1 MPASTECDSF
11 PETPM
16 SHVSAQDPPAI
27 QGNPT
32 LWSLFLSFLKIGS
45 TAFGGFMALISVVQ
59 SEIVERRK
67 LLTHGEMVDGIS
79 LATVLPG
86 PVAVNVVAYV
96 GHKLRGGPGALV
108 SATGVI
114 LPSFVLIVAL
124 SAAYFRWGQIPAVNK
139 LFLGFIPAVTAIIV
153 HAAWGMA
160 RKTILGVPEFVIAV
174 AACLLLLF
182 QGGFFVTLAII
193 VGAGVAGWL
202 LFARFAGPAAPAT
215 GHTPERKPTGAK
227 LLAFNVPLAAAP
239 FLALEAGLGVKLFLT
254 FAGMSVLL
262 FGGGFVFIP
271 LIEQIVVHEQAWL
284 TRQEF
289 IDAIA
294 LGQITPGPILIS
306 AAFIGYKLMG
316 LSGALIATVAIFLP
330 PAVLMLISAHFLAQ
344 VRNAPVV
351 KAVLR
356 GIRPAVV
363 GMIAVAAWNIGI
375 TAVPIW
381 LSAAIFL
388 LALVALFRLHVD
400 VAWIIPSAGLAG
412 LLLY

>member
-1 MPASTECDSF
+1 M
-11 PETPM
+11 
-16 SHVSAQDPPAI
+16 
-27 QGNPT
+27 N
-32 LWSLFLSFLKIGS
+32 FLKIGS

-59 SEIVERRK
+59 NEIVERKK
-67 LLTHGEMVDGIS
+67 LMTHGEMVDGIS
-79 LATVLPG
+79 LATILPG

-96 GHKLRGGPGALV
+96 GYKLRGGLGALV

-114 LPSFVLIVAL
+114 LPSFLLIVAL

-160 RKTILGVPEFVIAV
+160 RKTILGLPELIIAV
-174 AACLLLLF
+174 IACLLLLYK
-182 QGGFFVTLAII
+182 GGFFITLIII
-193 VGAGVAGWL
+193 VGAGLVGWL
-202 LFARFAGPAAPAT
+202 SFARFSNLSAGTAENKPA
-215 GHTPERKPTGAK
+215 EKRNGAK
-227 LLAFNVPLAAAP
+227 LLAFNAPLAAAP
-239 FLALEAGLGVKLFLT
+239 FLALDAGLGVKLFLT

-271 LIEQIVVHEQAWL
+271 LIEHIVVQEQAWL

-306 AAFIGYKLMG
+306 AAFIGYKVMG
-316 LSGALIATVAIFLP
+316 LSGAAIATVAIFLP
-330 PAVLMLISAHFLAQ
+330 PALLMLVSAHFLIRA
-344 VRNAPVV
+344 RESVV
-351 KAVLR
+351 VQAVLR

-363 GMIAVAAWNIGI
+363 GMIAAAAWSIGT
-375 TAVPIW
+375 TAVPNW
-381 LSAAIFL
+381 LSAVIFL
-388 LALVALFRLHVD
+388 AALIALLRFRVD
-400 VAWIIPSAGLAG
+400 VAWIIPLAGLSG

>member
-1 MPASTECDSF
+1 MSRVPKKNDSSLTGG
-11 PETPM
+11 P
-16 SHVSAQDPPAI
+16 S
-27 QGNPT
+27 
-32 LWSLFLSFLKIGS
+32 LWSLFLSFLRIGS

-59 SEIVERRK
+59 NEIVERKK
-67 LLTHGEMVDGIS
+67 LLAHSEMLDGIS
-79 LATVLPG
+79 LATILPG

-96 GHKLRGGPGALV
+96 GYKLRGGPGALV
-108 SATGVI
+108 SAVGVI
-114 LPSFVLIVAL
+114 LPSFVLMVAL
-124 SAAYFRWGQIPAVNK
+124 SAAYFHWGQIPVVNK

-160 RKTILGVPEFVIAV
+160 HKTILGLPELTIAV
-174 AACLLLLF
+174 TACLLLLYE
-182 QGGFFVTLAII
+182 GGFFITLSII
-193 VGAGVAGWL
+193 VSAGLIGWL
-202 LFARFAGPAAPAT
+202 SFAPFWAGTKKPAQKKK
-215 GHTPERKPTGAK
+215 GVK
-227 LLAFNVPLAAAP
+227 LLALNAPLAAVP
-239 FLALEAGLGVKLFLT
+239 FLALNAGLAAKLFLT

-271 LIEQIVVHEQAWL
+271 LIQQIVVQEQGWL

-306 AAFIGYKLMG
+306 AAFIGYKVMG
-316 LSGALIATVAIFLP
+316 FLGAAIATVAIFLP
-330 PAVLMLISAHFLAQ
+330 PALLMLVSAHFLMRA
-344 VRNAPVV
+344 RESTVV

-356 GIRPAVV
+356 GIRPAVI
-363 GMIAVAAWNIGI
+363 GMIAAAAWSIGA
-375 TAVPIW
+375 TAVPNW

-388 LALVALFRLHVD
+388 AALTALFRLRVD